1 LTVIPLVSGGYLVVG
16 LLTLLLWWTT
26 GQDVWVTEFFR
37 VPGKLVLLALPTV
50 EVWMIIRVLREFKAG
65 EALRTVWQWIALS
78 SACNLTSA
86 VLLQV
91 VSAQWISSIF
101 DQTIGR
107 QPGAVAAVQQAG
119 LLLGGTVRF
128 ALLTVALWQTLQTY
142 RRSGFL
148 ARYKPV
154 DWVVIAAM
162 GAYVAAEYMEVAG
175 AVANGKHPDL
185 VEMLSW
191 PTDPLLWVALA
202 EALLL
207 YRSAKQMGSGMIG
220 RTWKAMSAGVFLV
233 ALGDFALFAA
243 RNGYLPWPW
252 SVFEWYVWIPAAACF
267 AMAPAYQATAI
278 ARARASA
285 FLPGTFA
292 F

>member
-1 LTVIPLVSGGYLVVG
+1 
-16 LLTLLLWWTT
+16 
-26 GQDVWVTEFFR
+26 
-37 VPGKLVLLALPTV
+37 
-50 EVWMIIRVLREFKAG
+50 
-65 EALRTVWQWIALS
+65 VWQWIALS
-78 SACNLTSA
+78 SACNVTSA

-91 VSAQWISSIF
+91 VGAEWLSNIF

-128 ALLTVALWQTLQTY
+128 AFLSIALWGTLQTY

-154 DWVVIAAM
+154 DWFVIAAM
-162 GAYVAAEYMEVAG
+162 GVYVAAECTEVAS
-175 AVANGKHPDL
+175 AVANGKRPGMI
-185 VEMLSW
+185 EILSW

-220 RTWKAMSAGVFLV
+220 RTWKAMSVGVFLV
-233 ALGDFALFAA
+233 SLGDFALFAA

-252 SVFEWYVWIPAAACF
+252 SVFEWYVWVPAAACF

-278 ARARASA
+278 ARGRSTAS
-285 FLPGTFA
+285 LSGTFA
-292 F
+292 W